1 MIRLSSVAMFGSRA
15 PHLSPAVLG
24 IPFYPTAC
32 VETNVTQ
39 DRRGFGE
46 TIVIG
51 LPNHTLAHGDVGFHE
66 IALEYGHSGVVD
78 GLTSRLIDGENL
90 VGEIHVVIRRRQ
102 VDVVVE
108 VGSLDHR
115 RRTHL
120 TTTEVPEGLGCRRI
134 SDGIVIGEE

>member
-1 MIRLSSVAMFGSRA
+1 MFGSRA

-51 LPNHTLAHGDVGFHE
+51 LPNHTLAHRDVGFHE

-102 VDVVVE
+102 VDVIVE
-108 VGSLDHR
+108 IRRSLDAGG
-115 RRTHL
+115 RTQYS
-120 TTTEVPEGLGCRRI
+120 TTEVPEGLGCRRI
-134 SDGIVIGEE
+134 GDGIVIGEE